1 MIKCLN
7 KEEISER
14 MKNIDAAWFLV
25 EKSIIKEF
33 LFKNFNQAFS
43 FMSEVALIAEKQ
55 QHHPSWSNTYN
66 KVFISLTTHDA
77 GGLTQKDFDL
87 AIEIDKV
94 NLFFKKTT
102 Q

>member
-14 MKNIDAAWFLV
+14 MKTVDADWFFV
-25 EKSIIKEF
+25 ENSISKEF
-33 LFKNFNQAFS
+33 LFKDFNQAFS
-43 FMSEVALIAEKQ
+43 FMSEVALIAEKL
-55 QHHPSWSNTYN
+55 QHHPSWSNTYH

>member
-7 KEEISER
+7 KEEIAER
-14 MKNIDAAWFLV
+14 MKNIDVAWIFV
-25 EKSIIKEF
+25 ENSIINEF
-33 LFKNFNQAFS
+33 LFKDFKRAFS
-43 FMSEVALIAEKQ
+43 FMSEIAVIAEKQ
-55 QHHPSWSNTYN
+55 NHHPSWSNTYN

-94 NLFFKKTT
+94 NLFFKKAT